1 MLAPTPPSDPPPGRF
16 YALLLAFHIFPIH
29 APITLWLLDA
39 PFGKFAIRS
48 ILNLPGN
55 AAWAVME
62 LVAPLVFCL
71 NLDYGALTPRART
84 LAAAYLTHYAHRAL
98 ISPLLLAPRRAP
110 LHLVVVAAA
119 LVFNGLNAS
128 LLGLSL
134 PAFPPPDGPTFWAGM
149 ALWAVGFLGN
159 IYHDEILHD
168 LRRPPAQR
176 LVSGAADGPTD
187 KSGKYRVP
195 RGGLFAL
202 VSFPNYLCEWLEW
215 TGFAI
220 AAAPGVLVAVPA
232 LTSLGLPE
240 SFTHLVPEG
249 AWPRALFAAP
259 WAFVLVEVTS
269 MLPRAL
275 RGHAW
280 YQRTFAYPPERKAI
294 IPWLL

>member
-1 MLAPTPPSDPPPGRF
+1 MQPQPPPDKF
-16 YALLLAFHIFPIH
+16 YPLLLAFHIFPIH

-39 PFGKFAIRS
+39 PFGKFAIPS

-55 AAWAVME
+55 AAWAAME
-62 LVAPLVFCL
+62 LVAPYTFWKH
-71 NLDYGALTPRART
+71 LDYAALTPRAK
-84 LAAAYLTHYAHRAL
+84 LIAAAYLIHYAHRAL

-110 LHLVVVAAA
+110 LHLIVIVAA

-134 PAFPPPDGPTFWAGM
+134 PAFPPPGGVTFWAGM
-149 ALWAVGFLGN
+149 TLWAAGFLGN

-168 LRRPPAQR
+168 LRRSPEKR
-176 LVSGAADGPTD
+176 LVSAADDDGPTD
-187 KSGKYRVP
+187 QSGKYRVP

-215 TGFAI
+215 IGLAI
-220 AAAPGVLVAVPA
+220 AAAPDVFITVPPLESLQLSPWVARLIP
-232 LTSLGLPE
+232 S
-240 SFTHLVPEG
+240 S
-249 AWPRALFAAP
+249 AWPRVLLAAP
-259 WAFVLVEVTS
+259 WAFVLAEVTS

-280 YQRTFAYPPERKAI
+280 YQRTFAEYPAKRKAA